1 MKKSLGLWGLLFPA
15 GFWLFFFFLVPL
27 GIVLVYSFAQRGV
40 YGGIEWAFSLENYAR
55 ALDPLYVKILWRSL
69 GMALFTTIFCLL
81 CGYPFAYFIA
91 FAPARLKNLLLILLI
106 IPFWTNFLIRTY
118 AWIVILQEEGLINS
132 LLLSIGV
139 IRQPLNL
146 LYTPMSVMLGMVYG
160 YLPFMVLPLYSSL
173 EKLQPALLE
182 ASMDLGANRLKTF
195 LHVTLPL
202 TAPGIAAGVVLVF
215 IPTIGEF
222 IIPDILGGAKTVLIG
237 NLITNQFLTARDWPF
252 GAAITFIV
260 VLFVLAG
267 LGISFKTLQ
276 NEEFIGS

>member
-27 GIVLVYSFAQRGV
+27 GIVLAYSFAQRGV

-69 GMALFTTIFCLL
+69 GMALFTTIFCLV

-146 LYTPMSVMLGMVYG
+146 LYTPTSVMLGMVYG

-173 EKLQPALLE
+173 EKLQPALIE

-202 TAPGIAAGVVLVF
+202 SRPGLATAALLTAVPMLCEMVIPKLLGGSRGVLMGQALSAQYLQSQNYPLGSAMAVLILIIIAAIVTAL
-215 IPTIGEF
+215 
-222 IIPDILGGAKTVLIG
+222 AR
-237 NLITNQFLTARDWPF
+237 LTKGFAEV
-252 GAAITFIV
+252 GT
-260 VLFVLAG
+260 
-267 LGISFKTLQ
+267 
-276 NEEFIGS
+276 

>member
-27 GIVLVYSFAQRGV
+27 GIVLAYSFAQRGV

-69 GMALFTTIFCLL
+69 GMALFTTIFCLV

-146 LYTPMSVMLGMVYG
+146 LYTPTSVMLGMVYG

-173 EKLQPALLE
+173 EKLQPALIE

>member
-27 GIVLVYSFAQRGV
+27 GIVLAYSFAQRGV

-91 FAPARLKNLLLILLI
+91 FAPTRLKNLLLILLI

-202 TAPGIAAGVVLVF
+202 TAPGIAAGIVLVF

-276 NEEFIGS
+276 NEELIGS